1 MLGDTRLT
9 KVFDTI
15 ASSLAHTPGFLGGAG
30 LGVLYEYPANASPT
44 AAVPR
49 DELDVYRFE
58 SSAVIAGSVKHIG
71 GGNLSFN

>member
-1 MLGDTRLT
+1 VLGDTRLT

-49 DELDVYRFE
+49 DELDVPVR
-58 SSAVIAGSVKHIG
+58 VIGRDRGFGQAHRG

>member
-58 SSAVIAGSVKHIG
+58 VIGRDRGFGQAHRG
-71 GGNLSFN
+71 GKPVF